1 MNLNLKC
8 SDTQKSFFSSMFWW
22 VFNNFLVIEPLIQAT
37 HQCTAVI
44 LRSSNIEG
52 KKKKNSVCS
61 LQLAVVLP
69 KLSNHGGWFWIR
81 YYSFTSSLE
90 KILFLQIIF
99 DASPKTL
106 AYASKAQQG
115 RLFFF
120 GNIET
125 FVHQWV
131 WDACW
136 GECII
141 WLPKCS

>member
-8 SDTQKSFFSSMFWW
+8 IDTQKSFFSSIFWW
-22 VFNNFLVIEPLIQAT
+22 VFNNFLVIEP
-37 HQCTAVI
+37 
-44 LRSSNIEG
+44 SNPSVHCSDTQKLKYRR
-52 KKKKNSVCS
+52 KKEKNSVYS
-61 LQLAVVLP
+61 IQLAVVLT

-131 WDACW
+131 WDAYW